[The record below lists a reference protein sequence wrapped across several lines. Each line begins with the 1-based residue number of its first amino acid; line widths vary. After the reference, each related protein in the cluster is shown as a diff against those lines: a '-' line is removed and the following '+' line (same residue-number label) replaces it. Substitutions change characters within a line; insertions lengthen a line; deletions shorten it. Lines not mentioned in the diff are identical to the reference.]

1 MAINLD
7 KVKKAVTPEEGA
19 LKAKKTKKVAA
30 PVPAP
35 VPAPVQKAPILSE
48 SRPGKVVIKNA
59 EGRTLAFE
67 HATACYMVTSQ
78 GGHLCYIQQG
88 PNRVQTV
95 CLQPGWIVD
104 QQGGGA

>member
-7 KVKKAVTPEEGA
+7 KMKKAVAPEESA
-19 LKAKKTKKVAA
+19 PKAKKTKKAAA
-30 PVPAP
+30 PIP
-35 VPAPVQKAPILSE
+35 VPVQKAPILSE

-67 HATACYMVTSQ
+67 HATACYMVTSP